1 MWGALPSKVEYPA
14 FFLGPNNRL
23 FSNPHPVNTT
33 PTYGFPK
40 AERLRGGATDALF
53 REGKSGFSFPYR
65 FVWRCRPMTENDEAQ
80 VSVLVVVP
88 KRNIKRAVGRNLLK
102 RRTREAYRLGKHP
115 LVETAKEKGL
125 RVELGL
131 IYSTKEVLEYKVV
144 SRGVESVLAKISRG
158 L

>member
-1 MWGALPSKVEYPA
+1 M
-14 FFLGPNNRL
+14 
-23 FSNPHPVNTT
+23 NTT

-53 REGKSGFSFPYR
+53 REGKGGFAFPYR
-65 FVWRCRPMTENDEAQ
+65 FVWKSRPMTERDEAQ

-115 LVETAKEKGL
+115 LIEAARQKGL
-125 RVELGL
+125 HVDMGL
-131 IYSTKEVLEYKVV
+131 IYSTKEVLDYKVV
-144 SRGVESVLAKISRG
+144 SRGVETVLAKISRG

>member
-1 MWGALPSKVEYPA
+1 MS
-14 FFLGPNNRL
+14 
-23 FSNPHPVNTT
+23 TI

-53 REGKSGFSFPYR
+53 REGKGGFSFPYR
-65 FVWRCRPMTENDEAQ
+65 FVWRCRPMTERDEAQ

-102 RRTREAYRLGKHP
+102 RRTREAYRLSKHS
-115 LVETAKEKGL
+115 LVEAAKEKGL

-131 IYSTKEVLEYKVV
+131 IYSTKEVLDYKVM

>member
-1 MWGALPSKVEYPA
+1 M
-14 FFLGPNNRL
+14 
-23 FSNPHPVNTT
+23 NTA
-33 PTYGFPK
+33 PKYGFPK
-40 AERLRGGATDALF
+40 AERLRGGATDVLF

-65 FVWRCRPMTENDEAQ
+65 FVWRSRPLGEKDEAQ

-102 RRTREAYRLGKHP
+102 RRTREAYRLGKHS
-115 LVETAKEKGL
+115 LVEAAAAKGL

-131 IYSTKEVLEYKVV
+131 IYSTKEVVDYKVV